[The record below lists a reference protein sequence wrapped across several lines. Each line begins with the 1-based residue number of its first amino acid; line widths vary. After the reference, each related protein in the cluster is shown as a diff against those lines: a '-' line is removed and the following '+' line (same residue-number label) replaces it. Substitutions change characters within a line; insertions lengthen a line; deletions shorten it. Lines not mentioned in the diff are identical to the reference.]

1 MSSRR
6 ENHLLLIFLI
16 HFEIGPK
23 FLNQYMDHGSGSRVG
38 RQLPGIDLFQLFC
51 IYNSGIQVWCQD
63 FEHVGAVFL
72 IGTKPLKR

>member
-1 MSSRR
+1 MVPGAESEGSFPA
-6 ENHLLLIFLI
+6 LIFSN
-16 HFEIGPK
+16 F
-23 FLNQYMDHGSGSRVG
+23 S
-38 RQLPGIDLFQLFC
+38 C